1 MTRLAVSVVTF
12 APDYRELT
20 ETLKSLVASINTA
33 IDKEVVSEAK
43 VTLVDNGP
51 GRDNEAS
58 LRSLIEEI
66 CGNQPRIRGE
76 VISGHGNVG
85 YGKGHNIA
93 IERSDTDYHLVL
105 NPDVTCEERAVFE
118 AVKFLNASPDV
129 GLLAPH
135 AVGAGGATQYL
146 CKRYPTI
153 LDLFLR
159 SFAPAAVKRI
169 FKTRLQ
175 KYEMRDV
182 IKDRVV
188 FDVPIVSG
196 CFMFF
201 RRTVLHGVGGFS
213 PEYFMYFEDFDLSL
227 RSTAVARTAYVPSV
241 NIVHLGG
248 DASRKGL
255 KHIKMFVES
264 GWKFFQQHGWRL
276 W

>member
-20 ETLKSLVASINTA
+20 ETLKSLVMSINTA
-33 IDKEVVSEAK
+33 IAKAVVSEAK

-93 IERSDTDYHLVL
+93 VERSDTDYHLVL

-135 AVGAGGATQYL
+135 AVGASGDMQYL

-153 LDLFLR
+153 LDLLLR
-159 SFAPAAVKRI
+159 AFAPAAVKRI
-169 FKTRLQ
+169 FKKRLQ

-182 IKDRVV
+182 IKNEVV

-201 RRTVLHGVGGFS
+201 RRTVLRCVGGFS

-227 RSTAVARTAYVPSV
+227 RSAAVARTAYVPSV

-248 DASRKGL
+248 GASRKGF

-264 GWKFFQQHGWRL
+264 GWKFFQRHGWRL